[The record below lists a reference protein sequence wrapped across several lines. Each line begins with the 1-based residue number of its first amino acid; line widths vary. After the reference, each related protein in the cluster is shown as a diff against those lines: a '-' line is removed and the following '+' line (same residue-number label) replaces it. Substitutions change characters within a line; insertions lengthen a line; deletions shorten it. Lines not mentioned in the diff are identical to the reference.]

1 MPNYNKTILMGHL
14 TRDPELRDVGNTTV
28 ASFGLAVNEKW
39 KDKNG
44 EQQERV
50 MFIDCAA
57 WGRTA
62 EVIAE
67 RFNKGDAIFI
77 EGKLRLETWDDKNG
91 GGKRSKHSINVESF
105 SFVGGSKGEGEGGGY
120 SRHPKATAKAP
131 ANDID
136 HDDIPF

>member
-1 MPNYNKTILMGHL
+1 MPNYNKTLLMGHL
-14 TRDPELRDVGNTTV
+14 TRSPEIKDVGNTKV
-28 ASFGLAVNEKW
+28 ASFGLATNDKW

-50 MFIDCAA
+50 MFIDCTA

-77 EGKLRLETWDDKNG
+77 EGKLRLETWDDKNS

-105 SFVGGSKGEGEGGGY
+105 SFVGGGKGEGGE
-120 SRHPKATAKAP
+120 RPARATAKAS